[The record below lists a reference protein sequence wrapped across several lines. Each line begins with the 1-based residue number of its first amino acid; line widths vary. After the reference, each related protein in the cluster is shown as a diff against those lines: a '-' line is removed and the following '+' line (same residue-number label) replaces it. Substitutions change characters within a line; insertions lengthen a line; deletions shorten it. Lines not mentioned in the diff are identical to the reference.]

1 MINTRPGFNLVELL
15 ISIAIIAVLA
25 TLATVYL
32 LPARTKARD
41 AKRKIDIAQIGR
53 FLTAG
58 CYLPQAGAGD
68 YDAADL
74 LAELKLKYPDYAGYL
89 NSPPYDPKSG
99 SATETYYHYAV
110 TADNKC
116 ILYANLEN
124 NDEPVTLPNITVPT
138 PGAGQ
143 GVLAAPTPG
152 WNGTNKYFQYSN

>member
-1 MINTRPGFNLVELL
+1 MINARSGFSLIELL
-15 ISIAIIAVLA
+15 ISVAIIAVLA

-53 FLTAG
+53 FLAAS
-58 CYLPQAGAGD
+58 CYLPNQGAGD
-68 YDAADL
+68 YDTADL
-74 LAELKLKYPDYAGYL
+74 VAELKLKYPDYASYL
-89 NSPPYDPKSG
+89 NNPPYDPKVG
-99 SATETYYHYAV
+99 NATQTYYRYTV

-116 ILYANLEN
+116 VLYANLEQS
-124 NDEPVTLPNITVPT
+124 DEPVTLPNITVPT

-143 GVLAAPTPG
+143 GVLAAPATG